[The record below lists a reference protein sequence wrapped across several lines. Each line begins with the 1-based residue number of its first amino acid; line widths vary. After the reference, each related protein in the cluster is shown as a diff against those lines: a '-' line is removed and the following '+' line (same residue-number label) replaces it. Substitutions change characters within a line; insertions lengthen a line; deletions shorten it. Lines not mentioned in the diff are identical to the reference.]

1 MTLPDQKDSLE
12 KRFRYDA
19 DKNRFYVNFENYS
32 IESLRDIQRI
42 EFLVAEQLS
51 HLKDRVN
58 AIVNY
63 ENFTIRQELMDAY
76 ASMVNRLMEHFYAGV
91 TRYTSDEFLREEL
104 ASSLKRK
111 QVSPNFYAS
120 IEDAEHALT
129 VYQWSWG

>member
-1 MTLPDQKDSLE
+1 MTLPDKKDSLE

-42 EFLVAEQLS
+42 EFIVAEHLS
-51 HLKDRVN
+51 HLEKRVD

-63 ENFTIRQELMDAY
+63 ENFTIQQELMDEY

-91 TRYTSDEFLREEL
+91 TRYTTDEFLREEL
-104 ASSLKRK
+104 GNTLKK
-111 QVSPNFYAS
+111 KKVKPNFYES

-129 VYQWSWG
+129 VYTWSWG